1 MSGPEDIP
9 GLEPH
14 EVVTMRQVQ
23 TFLDIPCPSSIPS
36 NKVVITCRYVFLRFL
51 FKRFVTQ
58 KKTQVRNTTGKL
70 VTNRGVHIQAFC
82 IMEKQSDNLRVRKS
96 IFGTNLKGDEGTLH
110 GMKTVLNIIRTY

>member
-1 MSGPEDIP
+1 MPGPEDIP

-36 NKVVITCRYVFLRFL
+36 NKVVIACRYVCMRFL

-58 KKTQVRNTTGKL
+58 KKTQVRNATGKLLHKL
-70 VTNRGVHIQAFC
+70 VTNRGVQGHNTTR
-82 IMEKQSDNLRVRKS
+82 S
-96 IFGTNLKGDEGTLH
+96 TGTLPRH
-110 GMKTVLNIIRTY
+110 VVILFHLVMLTVLKIG